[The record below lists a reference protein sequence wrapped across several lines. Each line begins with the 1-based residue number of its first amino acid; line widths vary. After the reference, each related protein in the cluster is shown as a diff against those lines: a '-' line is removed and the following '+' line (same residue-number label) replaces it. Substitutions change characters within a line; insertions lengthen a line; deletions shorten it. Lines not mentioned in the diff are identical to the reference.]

1 MIFKKDLTVQFT
13 IHDTP
18 IVKTLVRWLALIF
31 LKLVGW
37 KAEGRKPD
45 IAKYV
50 MIAAPHTSNWDF
62 VYVMCLAFILRI
74 KPLIMMKGTW
84 FRWPL
89 GFFFRWLGALPIDR
103 SGSHNVVAQSIEA
116 FHTHSRMV
124 LMVPPSGTRKQ
135 VMYWKTGFYYIA
147 TGAHVPIVL
156 GYLDY
161 HRKAGGIGPI
171 VHSTGNIEADMKIIR
186 NFYVDITGKYPKN
199 ASKALALPK

>member
-1 MIFKKDLTVQFT
+1 MVFKKDLTVQFT
-13 IHDTP
+13 IHDMP
-18 IVKTLVRWLALIF
+18 IVKTLMRWLALMF
-31 LKLVGW
+31 FKLVGW

-45 IAKYV
+45 ISKYV

-62 VYVMCLAFILRI
+62 VYAMCLAFILRI

-89 GFFFRWLGALPIDR
+89 GFFFRWLCALPIDR

-124 LMVPPSGTRKQ
+124 MMVPPSGTRKQ

-161 HRKAGGIGPI
+161 RRKAGGIGPI
-171 VHSTGNIEADMKIIR
+171 VHPTGNIEADMKIIR
-186 NFYVDITGKYPKN
+186 NFYVDIPGKYSKN
-199 ASKALALPK
+199 ASTALVLPE